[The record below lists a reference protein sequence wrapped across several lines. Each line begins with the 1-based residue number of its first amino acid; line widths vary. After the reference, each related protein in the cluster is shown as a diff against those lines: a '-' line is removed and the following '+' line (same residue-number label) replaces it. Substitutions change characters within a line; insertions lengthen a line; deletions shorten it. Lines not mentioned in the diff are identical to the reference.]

1 MGRDNES
8 TPVPKRDYDMDD
20 AADASPGSSSS
31 SSFANVILP
40 HRQCPGIEHLSRRE
54 IADIIASGIESG
66 DASFIDEVANLHAA
80 IREGRITS
88 PKHRPKKRI
97 RMKTSSDALDA
108 SICLSDN
115 ELLSSEERNGFAIP
129 KWQVVKQARVR
140 YACEKTKVRE
150 RKKGETYRD
159 VYNAAYASW
168 GDLSEAQRRKYIS
181 MYVDTEKHGT
191 GRATNVLSFS
201 TTPPEK
207 DEDNGPQYSCGNLL
221 TWNGP
226 WFLDDAAYVALVKEW
241 HDVPHLLVQYVLLY
255 PGIREFFEEVKN
267 LMIFIKEKF
276 KLREWSCCLEIS
288 LEAIDLGRLHIHAFL
303 ERNCREDRAWSK
315 WLYVTSCM
323 KIRDVPVSHSVPAA
337 VKTRGRN
344 RCRALTEGHYY
355 CQAEKIGQVINES
368 TVPKF
373 VKLFPDV
380 RMVTS
385 LWRHRKMTTAACKAE
400 ALLTR
405 DKVPSTLTMLDAT
418 MALEYSAELERDA
431 ATADSVW
438 KSCPFKE
445 PTPGELEWLR
455 QHVILASKPSMKMY
469 RAAKYVSLEDAAMAR
484 NLRRYRFVIY
494 DGPSRMGKTELAC
507 SWFGTNNT
515 LVCNAQ
521 DCTTPN
527 MRPILSGK
535 YLAVLFDEGDWRL
548 CYLNKTMMQASSRP
562 VELGQSQCN
571 DRSYQILLY
580 KMPLIVCSNDFWAGC
595 DNIAAR
601 EWIELNSIY
610 IRIESEVWVRPAAA
624 ES

>member
-1 MGRDNES
+1 
-8 TPVPKRDYDMDD
+8 
-20 AADASPGSSSS
+20 
-31 SSFANVILP
+31 
-40 HRQCPGIEHLSRRE
+40 
-54 IADIIASGIESG
+54 
-66 DASFIDEVANLHAA
+66 
-80 IREGRITS
+80 
-88 PKHRPKKRI
+88 
-97 RMKTSSDALDA
+97 
-108 SICLSDN
+108 
-115 ELLSSEERNGFAIP
+115 
-129 KWQVVKQARVR
+129 
-140 YACEKTKVRE
+140 
-150 RKKGETYRD
+150 
-159 VYNAAYASW
+159 
-168 GDLSEAQRRKYIS
+168 
-181 MYVDTEKHGT
+181 
-191 GRATNVLSFS
+191 
-201 TTPPEK
+201 
-207 DEDNGPQYSCGNLL
+207 
-221 TWNGP
+221 
-226 WFLDDAAYVALVKEW
+226 
-241 HDVPHLLVQYVLLY
+241 
-255 PGIREFFEEVKN
+255 
-267 LMIFIKEKF
+267 
-276 KLREWSCCLEIS
+276 
-288 LEAIDLGRLHIHAFL
+288 
-303 ERNCREDRAWSK
+303 
-315 WLYVTSCM
+315 M
-323 KIRDVPVSHSVPAA
+323 KIRDIPVSHSVPAA

-355 CQAEKIGQVINES
+355 CQAEKIGQVMNES

-405 DKVPSTLTMLDAT
+405 DRVPSTLTMLDAT

-438 KSCPFKE
+438 KSFPFKE

-484 NLRRYRFVIY
+484 NLRRYRFMIY

-595 DNIAAR
+595 TNIAAR

-610 IRIESEVWVRPAAA
+610 LRIESEVWVKPAAA